1 MGSVNPYSDEAI
13 GKSPVIHFVYGSQ
26 GKKVNPKSIAVNTKA
41 AKLHPGDTKKVKA
54 KVKWPAGKTALG
66 HVKSK
71 VRFMSTDD
79 EVATV
84 SSKGVITAKA
94 AGTCKV
100 YAYAE
105 NGLWKTINV
114 TVE

>member
-1 MGSVNPYSDEAI
+1 MGGANRKTNIPEA
-13 GKSPVIHFVYGSQ
+13 
-26 GKKVNPKSIAVNTKA
+26 KKIEAYNYKCIT
-41 AKLHPGDTKKVKA
+41 
-54 KVKWPAGKTALG
+54 KVKWPAGKKALG
-66 HVKSK
+66 HVKNK
-71 VRFMSTDD
+71 VRFMSTND

-84 SSKGVITAKA
+84 SPKGVITAKA

-105 NGLWKTINV
+105 NGLWKTIKV